1 MLVKVCGMREQQ
13 QARELEHIVDLMGFI
28 YYPKSPRFV
37 REAPSTTQCL
47 RTGVF
52 VNESLEK
59 IIHVAGRDSLDL
71 IQLHGEESPAF
82 CSELAQ
88 THRVVKAFGI
98 NPEFDF
104 NQLDEYST
112 VSFFLFDTKT
122 PNYGGSGKQFDW
134 KQLNNYS
141 LSIPFILSGGI
152 QAENASVLKEINHPQ
167 FAGIDLNSGFE
178 YAPGQ
183 KNCELIK
190 SFIHEI
196 RN

>member
-1 MLVKVCGMREQQ
+1 MREQQ
-13 QARELEHIVDLMGFI
+13 QARELEHLVDLMGFI

-37 REAPSTTQCL
+37 NKAPRTTRCA
-47 RTGVF
+47 RAGVF
-52 VNESLEK
+52 VNESIEK
-59 IIHVAGRDSLDL
+59 IKQIGERDSLDI
-71 IQLHGEESPAF
+71 IQLHGDESPAI
-82 CSELAQ
+82 CSALAE
-88 THRVVKAFGI
+88 TYRVVKAFGI
-98 NPEFDF
+98 HPEFNF
-104 NQLDEYST
+104 RQLEGFSA
-112 VSFFLFDTKT
+112 VSYFLFDTKT

-134 KQLNNYS
+134 KQLNAYS

-152 QAENASVLKEINHPQ
+152 KTEDVSTLKDMNHPQ
-167 FAGIDLNSGFE
+167 FAGIDINSAFE